1 MIPNYTAL
9 AARMAHKQ
17 ASLDAQSTIATEQ
30 LLKAQQGNKE
40 GWATGIY
47 RETATRAQWR
57 SLFNAAFAIAGTVVA
72 VTYIKDMGEARTML
86 AQPLEPG
93 ADLTSRYVTV
103 WDIELAAYRRV
114 NLDGIIKITLETGS
128 VDAQYDTNKHYS
140 N

>member
-1 MIPNYTAL
+1 MSPNYTAM

-17 ASLDAQSTIATEQ
+17 ASLDAQSTIDTAQ
-30 LLKAQQGNKE
+30 LVAAQQGNTQ
-40 GWATGIY
+40 GHRVGLY
-47 RETATRAQWR
+47 RETTTRAQWR
-57 SLFNAAFAIAGTVVA
+57 SLFNAAFAIKGTVVA

-103 WDIELAAYRRV
+103 WDLELAAYRRV
-114 NLDGIIKITLETGS
+114 NLDGIIKVTLETGS
-128 VDAQYDTNKHYS
+128 VDAQYDTDKHYS